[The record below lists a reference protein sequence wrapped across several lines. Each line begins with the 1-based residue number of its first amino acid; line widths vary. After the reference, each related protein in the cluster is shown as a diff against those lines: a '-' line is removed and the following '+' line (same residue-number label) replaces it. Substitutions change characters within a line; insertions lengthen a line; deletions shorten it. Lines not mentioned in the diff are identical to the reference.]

1 MSEEPKETV
10 LLVVDDEVE
19 TGNALSKAYKDTNIE
34 VISCSSYNEASQ
46 ALAQRPCDVIIVAI
60 GNFDERYLE
69 LLNSYKVTHPQSFF
83 YLLVD
88 EGYEVVDLA
97 PEDVKHLL
105 EDYLYKP
112 LNASRLKVKI
122 DLALGKT
129 KGESRS
135 LQLVDPIVRQAKPYF
150 IFRSEAMRN
159 ALAHLPEIARSDQN
173 VLIIG
178 ETGSGKEIVARAIH
192 SLSRR
197 SEGPFVP
204 VNCGAI
210 PESLIEGEL
219 FGHEKGAFTGA
230 LKTRKGKFE
239 LAHGGTLFLDE
250 IGDMALHLQVRLL
263 RVLEDRMVCRI
274 GGDSLIPVDV
284 RVIAA
289 TNTDLYRAVE
299 DRLFRE
305 DLLYRLDI
313 LRINIPPLRDRV
325 EDISLLARHF
335 FERALS
341 EMGRRPP
348 YPEFSPETV
357 RLLEG
362 LPWRGNV
369 RELRNVM
376 TRVATMLPHK
386 NTRVFPYDILRQIDY
401 RPGGELGRKCHVIEG
416 SEYYTI
422 PINATLKEA
431 EELLIQKALE
441 RTRGNKSE
449 AAKMLGLSLRTLR
462 RRCNTVAKI

>member
-1 MSEEPKETV
+1 MPEGSKETV
-10 LLVVDDEVE
+10 LLIVDDEVA
-19 TGNALSKAYKDTNIE
+19 TGRALSNAYKDSIE
-34 VISCSSYNEASQ
+34 VIACSSHNEASE
-46 ALAQRPCDVIIVAI
+46 ALAKRNCDVIIIAVEL
-60 GNFDERYLE
+60 FDERFLE
-69 LLNSYKVTHPQSFF
+69 LVGSYKASHPSCLF
-83 YLLVD
+83 YLLVKD
-88 EGYEVVDLA
+88 EYEVVDSSLD
-97 PEDVKHLL
+97 EVKHLL

-112 LNASRLKVKI
+112 LNPARLKVKI
-122 DLALGKT
+122 ELALGKT
-129 KGESRS
+129 KGENRS
-135 LQLVDPIVRQAKPYF
+135 LQLIDPIVRQAKPYF
-150 IFRSEAMRN
+150 IFRSEAMHR
-159 ALAHLPEIARSDQN
+159 ALVNLPEIARSDHN
-173 VLIIG
+173 VLITG

-197 SEGPFVP
+197 SQGPFVP

-230 LKTRKGKFE
+230 LKTRRGKFE
-239 LAHGGTLFLDE
+239 LAHRGTLFLDE

-274 GGDSLIPVDV
+274 GGEELIPVDV
-284 RVIAA
+284 RVISA
-289 TNTDLYRAVE
+289 TNTDLSKAVE
-299 DRLFRE
+299 NRLFRE

-313 LRINIPPLRDRV
+313 LRINIPPLRERV

-341 EMGRRPP
+341 EMGRTPP

-376 TRVATMLPHK
+376 TRVATMLTPK
-386 NTRVFPYDILRQIDY
+386 NTRVFPYDILRQTDY
-401 RPGGELGRKCHVIEG
+401 RPNRESYDQGKVIEG
-416 SEYYTI
+416 MEYYTI
-422 PINATLKEA
+422 PADATLREV
-431 EELLIQKALE
+431 EELVIRKALE
-441 RTRGNKSE
+441 KARGNKSK
-449 AAKMLGLSLRTLR
+449 AAKVLGISLRTLR
-462 RRCNTVAKI
+462 RRCNTIAKT